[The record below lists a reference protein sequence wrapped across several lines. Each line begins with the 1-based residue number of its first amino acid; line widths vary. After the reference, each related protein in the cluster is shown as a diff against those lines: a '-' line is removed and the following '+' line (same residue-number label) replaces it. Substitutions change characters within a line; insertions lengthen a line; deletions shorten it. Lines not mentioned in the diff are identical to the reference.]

1 MTAARAPAR
10 TAESARTRGES
21 RPPEVARVLH
31 TVAATMRTRRMA
43 EPGSLVL
50 AAVSG
55 GPDSLCLLHALVR
68 LRRLLDIDVACFHF
82 DHALRPG
89 SERDLA
95 FVREQAERLGV
106 AFASERAADGPAGG
120 DSVEAWAR
128 EARYRT
134 LRAEAARLGAGAV
147 ATGHTLDDQ
156 AETVLMACLR
166 GGGIDAVS
174 GIAPVADGVV
184 RPLLDVRREETEA
197 FCRALGLMPRRDPMN
212 EDVAFLRVALRE
224 QVLPAI
230 ERATGRGVAESLA
243 RTARLLREDA
253 RFLDALAADAAP
265 AVRVRD
271 GEGVALHAQALN
283 ELPPPIASRVVRGA
297 LADAGSPG
305 EAAHVAAILDLAA
318 GRAGRRATLAA
329 GLLARRDREY
339 VRLFHRSGGRKA

>member
-1 MTAARAPAR
+1 VTAARAPERADGPAHAR
-10 TAESARTRGES
+10 ES

-31 TVAATMRTRRMA
+31 RVAATMRVHHMA

-55 GPDSLCLLHALVR
+55 GPDSLCLLHALFR
-68 LRRLLDIDVACFHF
+68 LRRLLGIEVACFHF

-89 SERDLA
+89 SEGDLA
-95 FVREQAERLGV
+95 FVREEAGRLGV
-106 AFASERAADGPAGG
+106 AFASDRAVDGPASG

-128 EARYRT
+128 EARYAA
-134 LRAEAARLGAGAV
+134 LRAAAARLGAGAI

-174 GIAPVADGVV
+174 GIAPVAGGVV
-184 RPLLDVRREETEA
+184 RPLLDVRRDETEA
-197 FCRALGLMPRRDPMN
+197 FCRALGLAPRRDPMN
-212 EDVAFLRVALRE
+212 EDVAFLRVALRDR
-224 QVLPAI
+224 VLPAI
-230 ERATGRGVAESLA
+230 ERAAGREVAEPLA

-253 RFLDALAADAAP
+253 RFLDAVAADAAT
-265 AVRVRD
+265 AVRASFD
-271 GEGVALHAQALN
+271 GEGVGLRAQALN
-283 ELPPPIASRVVRGA
+283 ELPSPIASRVVRGA

-305 EAAHVAAILDLAA
+305 EAAHVAAVLDLAA
-318 GRAGRRATLAA
+318 GRPGRRAALSA

-339 VRLFHRSGGRKA
+339 VRLFHRSGGREA